1 MGAPGEQV
9 ERLRVLE
16 LKALFLQQGHI
27 PGQGGRVAGDVD
39 QPSGGEAGD
48 GFDGIGVE
56 ALPGR
61 IHHHH
66 IGLDTLL
73 FQLQGGGTGIGAE
86 ELGIFDAVALGVVLR
101 ILDGLGDD
109 LHTDDLARGPAH
121 GQSDGAHAAV
131 EVQDGVLPG
140 EPPATEPPVTE
151 PPATEPVPTEPATT
165 EPAPTEPAPTEP
177 PKPQEPEF
185 QMGSQCGDVKEVFY
199 HEIAESMQFV
209 AEVPSGKYVAYDFYR
224 MFNMVLT
231 IEGKYSYIVFNGE
244 VYLPE
249 NGVLTFPLVY
259 GNNDVS
265 SPCSLYIGNFG
276 YEDAAYTVKL
286 SSIPGTQN
294 CPETL
299 PMGTFTVTTRE
310 GDDQGYY
317 FRYIA
322 DKDGYLVVTF
332 EDINIDKD
340 CQISVYNH
348 NSYVYSVDI
357 NTEVFVEVFEGDEVE
372 VVIAVMDDS
381 NTFPAAQVTI
391 TVVLE
396 E

>member
-1 MGAPGEQV
+1 MDQKSGVYPLTQDLYYIIHQRGEYV
-9 ERLRVLE
+9 GWWDSSSATYLFVDDNGNPVVGINEE
-16 LKALFLQQGHI
+16 IAWLFLCCVGI
-27 PGQGGRVAGDVD
+27 EKPAEPEPTEPAPTDPPATEP
-39 QPSGGEAGD
+39 QPTE
-48 GFDGIGVE
+48 
-56 ALPGR
+56 
-61 IHHHH
+61 
-66 IGLDTLL
+66 
-73 FQLQGGGTGIGAE
+73 
-86 ELGIFDAVALGVVLR
+86 
-101 ILDGLGDD
+101 
-109 LHTDDLARGPAH
+109 PAPTEPAPTEPQPTNPPATEPH
-121 GQSDGAHAAV
+121 V
-131 EVQDGVLPG
+131 TEPPVTEPPVT

-151 PPATEPVPTEPATT
+151 PPVTEPVPTEPAPT
-165 EPAPTEPAPTEP
+165 EPAPTEPAPTEPAPTEPTPTEP

-199 HEIAESMQFV
+199 YEIAESMQFV
-209 AEVPSGKYVAYDFYR
+209 AEVPSGNYVAYDFYR

-259 GNNDVS
+259 GSNDVS

-276 YEDAAYTVKL
+276 YEDASYTVKL

-348 NSYVYSVDI
+348 NTYVYSVDI

-381 NTFPAAQVTI
+381 NTFPAAEVTI